1 VNIYEQS
8 QRRKEK
14 IESLQRTILW
24 MCNQIQDAIDR
35 LPDEAG
41 YSKMVLQD
49 ILTDER
55 HSKR

>member
-1 VNIYEQS
+1 MNIYEQS

-35 LPDEAG
+35 LPDG
-41 YSKMVLQD
+41 KQVIQKWFFRIY
-49 ILTDER
+49 
-55 HSKR
+55 

>member
-1 VNIYEQS
+1 MNNH
-8 QRRKEK
+8 KEEKKPSIHRK

-41 YSKMVLQD
+41 YSDGVKNGSSGYID
-49 ILTDER
+49 R
-55 HSKR
+55 

>member
-1 VNIYEQS
+1 
-8 QRRKEK
+8 
-14 IESLQRTILW
+14 